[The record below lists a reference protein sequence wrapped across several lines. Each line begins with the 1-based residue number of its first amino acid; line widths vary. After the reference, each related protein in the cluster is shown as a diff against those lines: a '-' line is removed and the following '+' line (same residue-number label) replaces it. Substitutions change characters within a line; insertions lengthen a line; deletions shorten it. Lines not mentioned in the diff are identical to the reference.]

1 MKLKKLEI
9 QGFKSFADKTEIIF
23 LDGVTTIVG
32 PNGSGKSNIS
42 DAIKWVLG
50 EQSVKNLRGSKMED
64 VIFAGTQ
71 ARKKVGFA
79 EVSMYLDNSDF
90 SLPVEFKEVVVTRR
104 VYRTGESN
112 YLINGTECRLKDVQE
127 LFMDTGV
134 GKDGY
139 SIISQGKID
148 EILSSKS
155 DERRHIFEEAS
166 GIVKYRTRKEEATRK
181 LNNTDINLSRVNDIL
196 TEIEN
201 TIGPLEKKA
210 EIAKK
215 YLAYKD
221 ELKNYDIR
229 IFISAIDKNNEN
241 LANLDDIISTFEE
254 DIKLE
259 LKNKDNLE
267 SDKIKL
273 KERLEEVTLK
283 IEETQKKF
291 FKLENEIQIE
301 NAKIDV
307 SNSKIENAN
316 ENIARFEKES
326 IEDEEKIELLKEEI
340 KKRLEKR
347 ESMSQS
353 KIKFENELKEKQ
365 QKLNEIVSKLDEEG
379 TKIEELKLKIDE
391 KNDEKYDLREKISLY
406 QGIIETNNLQ
416 IEDKKKYLEKNISI
430 KDNVQNERNE
440 IVSKLNEQTNTLA
453 DIEKNIDEYLEK
465 SNDAFNL
472 VNEKSSLDNKLNSE
486 LMTLKSKYTYLTN
499 LESENEGYYKSV
511 KSALDFAKNNN
522 IKNVY
527 GTVASVISTNE
538 KYEYAIEIALGGY
551 LQNIIV
557 EDEYTAKNVI
567 SYLKENKLGRAT
579 FLPLTSVRKVNS
591 DIKSK
596 FSKLPGVIGYAAEL
610 VDFDKKYERAINLA
624 LNNTLIVDNIDS
636 AINISKKTNNTVKI
650 VTLSG
655 ELISSTGSMTGGENV
670 KKSAGLIGRQEK
682 INRLKENIE
691 KKEQERKDILQK
703 LNVLKEKSNE
713 IINTLNDLKS
723 KKESLNIEIVT
734 LKTKLESIDKELQ
747 KAENIKIDASNEI
760 ENLQKMIKEYDEKIL
775 NNNNEIAKIDDF
787 ISQKQVDIDDYT
799 RLNKE
804 KSKEI
809 DYLNEDVMNL
819 KISLSSFDESVASID
834 EMKEKIEQ
842 DINNFNLSIEKKK
855 ESIKSL
861 NETITNEQEN
871 IKNVLDSISK
881 NSENKQN
888 YQKVIDDLKNTK
900 IECTEKQENLDEK
913 INNSLKN
920 QEKLKEEKSKIE
932 NRRIKYDIEIENLK
946 NKMWDDYELTIT
958 GAKKI
963 LETYENNEEIS
974 DKELNK
980 KAEAVRK
987 KIKDL
992 GEVNVSAIEEYKELK
1007 QRYDFILSQKKDLEE
1022 TKTKLE
1028 NLINNMT
1035 SIMKQQFSKQFKII
1049 TENFNTTFKELF
1061 GGGKAELRLSDESNV
1076 LESGIEIEVQPPG
1089 KKLQSM
1095 MLLSGGERALTAIAL
1110 LFAILKIKSPPFCI
1124 LDEIEAALDDV
1135 NVARFADYIKKY
1147 SSNTQ
1152 FIVITH
1158 RKGTMEVAS
1167 SVYGV
1172 TMQEYG
1178 ISKIVSMKLK

>member
-1 MKLKKLEI
+1 
-9 QGFKSFADKTEIIF
+9 
-23 LDGVTTIVG
+23 
-32 PNGSGKSNIS
+32 
-42 DAIKWVLG
+42 
-50 EQSVKNLRGSKMED
+50 
-64 VIFAGTQ
+64 
-71 ARKKVGFA
+71 
-79 EVSMYLDNSDF
+79 
-90 SLPVEFKEVVVTRR
+90 
-104 VYRTGESN
+104 
-112 YLINGTECRLKDVQE
+112 
-127 LFMDTGV
+127 
-134 GKDGY
+134 
-139 SIISQGKID
+139 
-148 EILSSKS
+148 
-155 DERRHIFEEAS
+155 
-166 GIVKYRTRKEEATRK
+166 
-181 LNNTDINLSRVNDIL
+181 
-196 TEIEN
+196 
-201 TIGPLEKKA
+201 
-210 EIAKK
+210 
-215 YLAYKD
+215 
-221 ELKNYDIR
+221 
-229 IFISAIDKNNEN
+229 
-241 LANLDDIISTFEE
+241 
-254 DIKLE
+254 
-259 LKNKDNLE
+259 
-267 SDKIKL
+267 
-273 KERLEEVTLK
+273 
-283 IEETQKKF
+283 
-291 FKLENEIQIE
+291 
-301 NAKIDV
+301 
-307 SNSKIENAN
+307 
-316 ENIARFEKES
+316 
-326 IEDEEKIELLKEEI
+326 
-340 KKRLEKR
+340 
-347 ESMSQS
+347 
-353 KIKFENELKEKQ
+353 
-365 QKLNEIVSKLDEEG
+365 
-379 TKIEELKLKIDE
+379 
-391 KNDEKYDLREKISLY
+391 
-406 QGIIETNNLQ
+406 
-416 IEDKKKYLEKNISI
+416 
-430 KDNVQNERNE
+430 
-440 IVSKLNEQTNTLA
+440 
-453 DIEKNIDEYLEK
+453 
-465 SNDAFNL
+465 
-472 VNEKSSLDNKLNSE
+472 
-486 LMTLKSKYTYLTN
+486 
-499 LESENEGYYKSV
+499 
-511 KSALDFAKNNN
+511 
-522 IKNVY
+522 
-527 GTVASVISTNE
+527 
-538 KYEYAIEIALGGY
+538 
-551 LQNIIV
+551 
-557 EDEYTAKNVI
+557 
-567 SYLKENKLGRAT
+567 
-579 FLPLTSVRKVNS
+579 
-591 DIKSK
+591 
-596 FSKLPGVIGYAAEL
+596 
-610 VDFDKKYERAINLA
+610 
-624 LNNTLIVDNIDS
+624 
-636 AINISKKTNNTVKI
+636 
-650 VTLSG
+650 
-655 ELISSTGSMTGGENV
+655 
-670 KKSAGLIGRQEK
+670 
-682 INRLKENIE
+682 
-691 KKEQERKDILQK
+691 
-703 LNVLKEKSNE
+703 
-713 IINTLNDLKS
+713 
-723 KKESLNIEIVT
+723 
-734 LKTKLESIDKELQ
+734 
-747 KAENIKIDASNEI
+747 
-760 ENLQKMIKEYDEKIL
+760 MIKEYDEKIL

>member
-1 MKLKKLEI
+1 
-9 QGFKSFADKTEIIF
+9 
-23 LDGVTTIVG
+23 
-32 PNGSGKSNIS
+32 
-42 DAIKWVLG
+42 
-50 EQSVKNLRGSKMED
+50 
-64 VIFAGTQ
+64 
-71 ARKKVGFA
+71 
-79 EVSMYLDNSDF
+79 
-90 SLPVEFKEVVVTRR
+90 
-104 VYRTGESN
+104 
-112 YLINGTECRLKDVQE
+112 
-127 LFMDTGV
+127 
-134 GKDGY
+134 
-139 SIISQGKID
+139 
-148 EILSSKS
+148 
-155 DERRHIFEEAS
+155 
-166 GIVKYRTRKEEATRK
+166 
-181 LNNTDINLSRVNDIL
+181 
-196 TEIEN
+196 
-201 TIGPLEKKA
+201 
-210 EIAKK
+210 
-215 YLAYKD
+215 
-221 ELKNYDIR
+221 
-229 IFISAIDKNNEN
+229 
-241 LANLDDIISTFEE
+241 
-254 DIKLE
+254 
-259 LKNKDNLE
+259 
-267 SDKIKL
+267 
-273 KERLEEVTLK
+273 
-283 IEETQKKF
+283 
-291 FKLENEIQIE
+291 
-301 NAKIDV
+301 
-307 SNSKIENAN
+307 
-316 ENIARFEKES
+316 
-326 IEDEEKIELLKEEI
+326 
-340 KKRLEKR
+340 
-347 ESMSQS
+347 
-353 KIKFENELKEKQ
+353 
-365 QKLNEIVSKLDEEG
+365 
-379 TKIEELKLKIDE
+379 
-391 KNDEKYDLREKISLY
+391 
-406 QGIIETNNLQ
+406 
-416 IEDKKKYLEKNISI
+416 
-430 KDNVQNERNE
+430 
-440 IVSKLNEQTNTLA
+440 
-453 DIEKNIDEYLEK
+453 
-465 SNDAFNL
+465 
-472 VNEKSSLDNKLNSE
+472 
-486 LMTLKSKYTYLTN
+486 MTLKSKYTYLTN

-511 KSALDFAKNNN
+511 KSALDFNTRSSV
-522 IKNVY
+522 KNVY

-963 LETYENNEEIS
+963 LETYEKNEEIS

-1135 NVARFADYIKKY
+1135 NVARFADYIKK
-1147 SSNTQ
+1147 
-1152 FIVITH
+1152 
-1158 RKGTMEVAS
+1158 
-1167 SVYGV
+1167 
-1172 TMQEYG
+1172 
-1178 ISKIVSMKLK
+1178 

>member
-1 MKLKKLEI
+1 
-9 QGFKSFADKTEIIF
+9 
-23 LDGVTTIVG
+23 
-32 PNGSGKSNIS
+32 
-42 DAIKWVLG
+42 
-50 EQSVKNLRGSKMED
+50 
-64 VIFAGTQ
+64 
-71 ARKKVGFA
+71 
-79 EVSMYLDNSDF
+79 
-90 SLPVEFKEVVVTRR
+90 
-104 VYRTGESN
+104 
-112 YLINGTECRLKDVQE
+112 
-127 LFMDTGV
+127 
-134 GKDGY
+134 
-139 SIISQGKID
+139 
-148 EILSSKS
+148 
-155 DERRHIFEEAS
+155 
-166 GIVKYRTRKEEATRK
+166 
-181 LNNTDINLSRVNDIL
+181 
-196 TEIEN
+196 
-201 TIGPLEKKA
+201 
-210 EIAKK
+210 
-215 YLAYKD
+215 
-221 ELKNYDIR
+221 
-229 IFISAIDKNNEN
+229 
-241 LANLDDIISTFEE
+241 
-254 DIKLE
+254 
-259 LKNKDNLE
+259 
-267 SDKIKL
+267 
-273 KERLEEVTLK
+273 
-283 IEETQKKF
+283 
-291 FKLENEIQIE
+291 
-301 NAKIDV
+301 
-307 SNSKIENAN
+307 
-316 ENIARFEKES
+316 
-326 IEDEEKIELLKEEI
+326 
-340 KKRLEKR
+340 
-347 ESMSQS
+347 
-353 KIKFENELKEKQ
+353 
-365 QKLNEIVSKLDEEG
+365 
-379 TKIEELKLKIDE
+379 
-391 KNDEKYDLREKISLY
+391 
-406 QGIIETNNLQ
+406 
-416 IEDKKKYLEKNISI
+416 
-430 KDNVQNERNE
+430 
-440 IVSKLNEQTNTLA
+440 
-453 DIEKNIDEYLEK
+453 
-465 SNDAFNL
+465 
-472 VNEKSSLDNKLNSE
+472 
-486 LMTLKSKYTYLTN
+486 
-499 LESENEGYYKSV
+499 
-511 KSALDFAKNNN
+511 
-522 IKNVY
+522 
-527 GTVASVISTNE
+527 
-538 KYEYAIEIALGGY
+538 
-551 LQNIIV
+551 
-557 EDEYTAKNVI
+557 
-567 SYLKENKLGRAT
+567 
-579 FLPLTSVRKVNS
+579 
-591 DIKSK
+591 
-596 FSKLPGVIGYAAEL
+596 
-610 VDFDKKYERAINLA
+610 
-624 LNNTLIVDNIDS
+624 
-636 AINISKKTNNTVKI
+636 
-650 VTLSG
+650 
-655 ELISSTGSMTGGENV
+655 
-670 KKSAGLIGRQEK
+670 
-682 INRLKENIE
+682 
-691 KKEQERKDILQK
+691 
-703 LNVLKEKSNE
+703 
-713 IINTLNDLKS
+713 
-723 KKESLNIEIVT
+723 
-734 LKTKLESIDKELQ
+734 
-747 KAENIKIDASNEI
+747 
-760 ENLQKMIKEYDEKIL
+760 MIKEYDEKIL

-963 LETYENNEEIS
+963 LETYEKNEEIS